1 MRILARLAF
10 WCFALLV
17 FVSTHWPN
25 LSVSSERIPRVDL
38 AIHSPTFGLWALLL
52 IGTGYF
58 ARGARDPLAESRG
71 LRGWLVIVL
80 GPRNVLVSGAVALGY
95 AAFDESTQAIP
106 GLGRTA
112 AWDDFGANAT
122 GIVVVFVSS
131 LVIGRVLAPMLNAGH
146 GGGARDA

>member
-1 MRILARLAF
+1 MRLLARLAF

-25 LSVSSERIPRVDL
+25 LKVASEDIPRVDI
-38 AIHSPTFGLWALLL
+38 AIHAPTFGVWALLL

-71 LRGWLVIVL
+71 LRGWLAIVL
-80 GPRNVLVSGAVALGY
+80 RPRAVVTSGL
-95 AAFDESTQAIP
+95 AAFAYSIFDESTQAIP

-112 AWDDFGANAT
+112 AWDDFAANT
-122 GIVVVFVSS
+122 VGIVVAIVVS
-131 LVIGRVLAPMLNAGH
+131 LVVGRGLAPVLNGRRREGVA
-146 GGGARDA
+146 DA